1 MFITCALT
9 LLVGI
14 ASTSGDATPTSPKT
28 ARLMTEMIKLDD
40 QMSRMSYENEEKMER
55 MRKENDESLGKIHR
69 SREALSVRIENI
81 KRRRKDI

>member
-1 MFITCALT
+1 
-9 LLVGI
+9 
-14 ASTSGDATPTSPKT
+14 
-28 ARLMTEMIKLDD
+28 MTEMIKLDD